1 MKKLNLKMKM
11 LLYIGMVAFL
21 SFAVTIGV
29 VAVKAGKMAK
39 NDAMEKTTE
48 IAHHYGGVVKS
59 ELEVAMDATRTL
71 ALTFEGLKKSGQI
84 PERSAL
90 DQVLKQI
97 LQGTPS
103 LLAVWT
109 CWEPYALDGK
119 DADFTNAPG
128 HDATGRYVPY
138 WSRDSSGISVTPLV
152 DYEQTGAGDFY
163 QLPKRTGEE
172 TVIEPYLYPVG
183 GKEILITS
191 LCVPIRVNGRVVG
204 VAGTDIALDTINER
218 FAQLKL
224 FETGYLSVISNKGLY
239 VTHPKSKRLGQPVL
253 KTDPWADELMG
264 KVKSGNGFI
273 TENHSTSLD
282 EAVLRVCVPVEIGHT
297 RTPWA
302 VLVSIPMSKIL
313 EKAKNIQYTSMVIGT
328 VAMALLMTTIFLIVS
343 TITGPIKKGVAFAE
357 TMATGDFSQSLEI
370 KQTDEMG
377 QLADALNNMTSNLGG
392 MINEIAAGVETL
404 SSSSTDLAAVSEQ
417 MTQGANETSEKSET
431 VAAAAEEMSA
441 GMTSIAAAMEQAS
454 TNVSMVATA
463 SEEMTATINE
473 VAKNTES
480 TRTIADTA
488 VSQAKTASD
497 KIAELGAAAQ
507 EIGKVTQTITDIS
520 EQTNLLAL
528 NATIEAARA
537 GDAGKGFAVVAAE
550 IKELA
555 RLTAEATNDIRGK
568 IVGIQQATSVSVESI
583 GSITKIIDDINDMVS
598 TTATAIEEQAVTTQ
612 EIAGNVAQA
621 SQGLTEINE
630 SVAQGSRVSDEITTD
645 ISEVSRQSMEMTNS
659 SSTVNLNAGELLA
672 LAEKL
677 KEMVGNFKV

>member
-1 MKKLNLKMKM
+1 LKKLNLKMKM

-29 VAVKAGKMAK
+29 VAVKAGNMAK
-39 NDAMEKTTE
+39 QDAMEKTTE
-48 IAHHYGGVVKS
+48 IAHHYGGVVRA
-59 ELEVAMDATRTL
+59 EIEVAMDATRTL

-84 PERSAL
+84 PQRDAL

-109 CWEPYALDGK
+109 CWEPYALDGQ
-119 DADFTNAPG
+119 DADFANATG

-138 WSRDSSGISVTPLV
+138 WNRDSSGISVTPLV
-152 DYEQTGAGDFY
+152 DYDQAGAGDFY
-163 QLPKRTGEE
+163 QIPKRTGKE

-183 GKEILITS
+183 GRTILITS
-191 LCVPIRVNGRVVG
+191 VCVPIRVNGRIVG
-204 VAGTDIALDTINER
+204 VAGTDLALDTFNENFSR
-218 FAQLKL
+218 VKIFD
-224 FETGYLSVISNKGLY
+224 TGYLSVISNKGLY

-253 KTDPWADELMG
+253 KTDPWAAGFMG
-264 KVKSGNGFI
+264 KIESGEGFV
-273 TENHSTSLD
+273 TANHSTSLD
-282 EAVLRVCVPVEIGHT
+282 EEVSRVCVPVQIGKAN
-297 RTPWA
+297 TPWA
-302 VLVSIPMSKIL
+302 IMVSIPMSKVL
-313 EKAKNIQYTSMVIGT
+313 EKAKGIQYTSMGIGT
-328 VAMALLMTTIFLIVS
+328 VAMALLMTTIFLIVN

-357 TMATGDFSQSLEI
+357 NMATGDFSKTLEI
-370 KQTDEMG
+370 KQKDEMG
-377 QLADALNNMTSNLGG
+377 QLADSLNNMTSKLGG
-392 MINEIAAGVETL
+392 MINEISSGVETL
-404 SSSSTDLAAVSEQ
+404 SSSSTDLAAISEQ
-417 MTQGANETSEKSET
+417 MSQGANETSEKSGT
-431 VAAAAEEMSA
+431 VAASAEEMSV

-454 TNVSMVATA
+454 TNVSMVASA
-463 SEEMTATINE
+463 SEEMTSTINE

-480 TRTIADTA
+480 ARTIATTA

-497 KIAELGAAAQ
+497 KIAELGTAAQ
-507 EIGKVTQTITDIS
+507 EIGKVTETITDIS

-537 GDAGKGFAVVAAE
+537 GEAGKGFAVVAAE

-568 IVGIQQATSVSVESI
+568 IVGIQDATSVSVESI
-583 GSITKIIDDINDMVS
+583 GSIAKIIDDINDMVS
-598 TTATAIEEQAVTTQ
+598 TIATAIEEQAVTTQ

-630 SVAQGSRVSDEITTD
+630 NVAQGSRVSEEITID

-659 SSTVNLNAGELLA
+659 SSTVNLNAGELLS